1 MHIISWSLHVE
12 PSCYFDVKG
21 GTTAITVVVGW
32 LLGWLAG
39 WFTFSGELLPKKIK
53 KNVRIWETRE
63 FQPATTSRRN
73 NNEPKGQLTTTTSLQ
88 LPIFRLETSLQ
99 GINVEN
105 FQKKNKKGSTF
116 ELIQSPVVF
125 LVYSIHTHFG
135 VGDVIL
141 KTG

>member
-1 MHIISWSLHVE
+1 L
-12 PSCYFDVKG
+12 
-21 GTTAITVVVGW
+21 AGW

-99 GINVEN
+99 GINVE
-105 FQKKNKKGSTF
+105 
-116 ELIQSPVVF
+116 
-125 LVYSIHTHFG
+125 
-135 VGDVIL
+135 IL
-141 KTG
+141 KKESKGIINIRIDSIAGRIFIYIHAVWGWRHHSKSRMNCYNVNVLVTLEFASPKLII

>member
-21 GTTAITVVVGW
+21 GTTAITVVGW

-63 FQPATTSRRN
+63 FQPATTTTTSRRN

-99 GINVEN
+99 GINVEI
-105 FQKKNKKGSTF
+105 FKKRIKRDQHSN
-116 ELIQSPVVF
+116 
-125 LVYSIHTHFG
+125 
-135 VGDVIL
+135 
-141 KTG
+141 